1 MKYVQSFYPYAVI
14 YSSIMKG
21 IPAQN
26 ADGELRNIAEVTE
39 AELETLQSRESLFRH
54 LVETKKYRVLNH
66 LPESY
71 KPSAVLVNEAR
82 TKASEAEGKNSELLA
97 KIAELEAK
105 LKEATEK
112 TAKAK
117 KVTKKTTEE

>member
-26 ADGELRNIAEVTE
+26 ADGELRNIAEVTDE
-39 AELETLQSRESLFRH
+39 ELKTLQDRESLFNH
-54 LVETKKYRVLNH
+54 LINTKKYRVLNH

-82 TKASEAEGKNSELLA
+82 SKATEAESKNGELLA

-112 TAKAK
+112 KTSK
-117 KVTKKTTEE
+117 KVTKKTEE